1 MIRTVVQSSAG
12 VVAVLTG
19 DIIGSSRLSAER
31 LSRARAVV
39 LEGARQFHSRSRRSV
54 VGKPEFFRGDAWQ
67 LLLKEPRRAL
77 RAALYIR
84 ALLSSETGVG
94 TRISIGVGNVDV
106 IDRSRISLS
115 TGEAFTLSGH
125 ALDQMT
131 GYFDLS
137 GALPERAGPLVGWF
151 PAILHLSS
159 GLVRHWTRRQA
170 EIVSLALLLDNPIHE
185 RIATTL
191 SPPVSKQTVSE
202 SLAGAGWRTLLEAL
216 RAFEA
221 TDWAAVVG
229 STRNAPSVLDRIY
242 PLSGVRQVNCPVIH
256 RGWSK

>member
-1 MIRTVVQSSAG
+1 MIRAVAQSSAG

-19 DIIGSSRLSAER
+19 DIIGSSQLSAAR
-31 LSRARAVV
+31 LSRARGIV
-39 LEGARQFHSRSRRSV
+39 LKGARQFNSRSRRSV

-67 LLLKEPRRAL
+67 LLLQEPRRAL

-94 TRISIGVGNVDV
+94 TRISLGVGHVDV

-170 EIVSLALLLDNPIHE
+170 EIVSLALLLDNPTHE

-202 SLAGAGWRTLLEAL
+202 SLAGAGWRTLLEGL
-216 RAFEA
+216 RAFEG
-221 TDWAAVVG
+221 TDWARIAG
-229 STRNAPSVLDRIY
+229 LPRGEAGGPDRRF
-242 PLSGVRQVNCPVIH
+242 PLSGLRQGNSPVIS
-256 RGWSK
+256 RDWSK

>member
-1 MIRTVVQSSAG
+1 VIRTEAQSSAG

-19 DIIGSSRLSAER
+19 DIIGSSQLSAER
-31 LSRARAVV
+31 LNRARAIV
-39 LEGARQFHSRSRRSV
+39 LEGARQFNSRSRRSI

-84 ALLSSETGVG
+84 ALLCSETGVG
-94 TRISIGVGNVDV
+94 TRISLGVGHVDV

-159 GLVRHWTRRQA
+159 GLMRHWTRRQA
-170 EIVSLALLLDNPIHE
+170 EIVSLALLLDNPTHE
-185 RIATTL
+185 RIAITL

-202 SLAGAGWRTLLEAL
+202 SLAGASWRTLLEAL

-221 TDWAAVVG
+221 TDWATVVG
-229 STRNAPSVLDRIY
+229 STPNAPSVLDRLY
-242 PLSGVRQVNCPVIH
+242 PLSGVRQVNYPVIH